1 MKNTPLDYWNGKK
14 IKLMQ
19 KYPLLTKA
27 DMTFNLGKEKEMIEL
42 LGYKLGMS
50 QQALLQ
56 IIVSI

>member
-1 MKNTPLDYWNGKK
+1 MKKKPLCYWNGKK
-14 IKLMQ
+14 VKLMQ
-19 KYPLLTKA
+19 KYPFLIDA

-56 IIVSI
+56 VIVLI